1 MRRQSKIEATLNKLF
16 KKPSDS
22 SPKAE
27 PDLAQPAVEPQNTP
41 VDQTHSQNSA
51 KTPTAPK
58 EPKSGRKRPQAT
70 HATHAPMR
78 VDTIS
83 TTFTLDLNE
92 VLVSPPFEELPAA
105 EPQVIAE
112 TAQAEE
118 KKDQIEDFY
127 NHQIVTCML
136 NEQFYAVK
144 IDLVEG
150 IIKMQE
156 ITSLPIPQPFIAGII
171 HLRGSVLPIINL
183 RKLLGLP
190 PARSNAQS
198 RHILLVNT
206 DGFKAGLIVDQVS
219 AVLTLPNS
227 AYETLPSVSG
237 ENPFVAGVA
246 RNQDKLILLLDLKR
260 MINRSR

>member
-1 MRRQSKIEATLNKLF
+1 
-16 KKPSDS
+16 
-22 SPKAE
+22 
-27 PDLAQPAVEPQNTP
+27 
-41 VDQTHSQNSA
+41 
-51 KTPTAPK
+51 
-58 EPKSGRKRPQAT
+58 
-70 HATHAPMR
+70 MR

-92 VLVSPPFEELPAA
+92 VLVSPPFEELAAA
-105 EPQVIAE
+105 EPQEIPEPAP
-112 TAQAEE
+112 AAE

-127 NHQIVTCML
+127 NHQIVTCVL

-206 DGFKAGLIVDQVS
+206 DGFKAGLIVDQVN

>member
-16 KKPSDS
+16 KKPVDPSQ
-22 SPKAE
+22 KGE
-27 PDLAQPAVEPQNTP
+27 PDLAKQAAEPQSTP
-41 VDQTHSQNSA
+41 VDQPHSPASA
-51 KTPTAPK
+51 GTPKPPK
-58 EPKSGRKRPQAT
+58 ESRPNKRPQ
-70 HATHAPMR
+70 ATHAPMR

-92 VLVSPPFEELPAA
+92 VLVSPPFEELAAPEPQEVPVSAPAA
-105 EPQVIAE
+105 EKI
-112 TAQAEE
+112 
-118 KKDQIEDFY
+118 DQIQDFY
-127 NHQIVTCML
+127 NHQIVTCVL

-190 PARSNAQS
+190 PAQSNTQN
-198 RHILLVNT
+198 RHILLVNA
-206 DGFKAGLIVDQVS
+206 DGFKAGLIVDQVN

-260 MINRSR
+260 MINGSR